1 VAVKRASRPCNALKG
16 RAWGEGKLDLSSAK
30 APIGRADGGG
40 GEARRLD
47 LTVTHPLLLLLRPMS
62 SSPDPLFLV
71 FFGSADPHNNF
82 YGSWEL
88 QSLMLFLICICINI
102 LQGQIQAMFLPV
114 YILLILFPLVLYFL
128 LPIRDWLEGITLTIT
143 RWICYEKDSCCYL
156 VYDSDARAYCWQIII
171 KRGLPLFILCHLLG
185 LDCVY

>member
-1 VAVKRASRPCNALKG
+1 MRRRRRSSTAGSHCN
-16 RAWGEGKLDLSSAK
+16 SS
-30 APIGRADGGG
+30 
-40 GEARRLD
+40 
-47 LTVTHPLLLLLRPMS
+47 S
-62 SSPDPLFLV
+62 SSPPSSHELLPRSSLPRV

-114 YILLILFPLVLYFL
+114 YILLILFPLILYFR
-128 LPIRDWLEGITLTIT
+128 LPITHWLECITLTIT

-171 KRGLPLFILCHLLG
+171 KRELPLFILCHLLG